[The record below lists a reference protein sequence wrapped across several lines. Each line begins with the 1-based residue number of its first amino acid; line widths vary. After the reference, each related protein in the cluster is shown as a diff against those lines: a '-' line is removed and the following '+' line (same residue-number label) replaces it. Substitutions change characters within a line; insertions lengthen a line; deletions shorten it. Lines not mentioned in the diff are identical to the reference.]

1 MFLVATILGL
11 VGTILVHCTE
21 LIPTGEDL
29 LCGATALVPVG
40 DGVGLHGCLHLIWGG
55 GDGGA
60 HLVGYIHGAL

>member
-1 MFLVATILGL
+1 MLAALAQYSISV
-11 VGTILVHCTE
+11 
-21 LIPTGEDL
+21 
-29 LCGATALVPVG
+29 CGATALVPVG